1 MSDSTGN
8 PVYKLMTD
16 NLPLVLINVLIKP
29 ILNTKVSQ
37 GSLVMHL
44 RCGKEF

>member
-8 PVYKLMTD
+8 PGSKLMTD
-16 NLPLVLINVLIKP
+16 NVILVLINVLIRS
-29 ILNTKVSQ
+29 ILNTQVSQ
-37 GSLVMHL
+37 GSVVMHL